1 VSDRA
6 RTARLV
12 RLSTAAA
19 WNGLKRNRL
28 ATIAATVTM
37 TLMLLVLASVL
48 VIRAGLDAALTY
60 ADSKIEVVAYLKTSV
75 DAEKAAQVEA
85 QIADIPG
92 VRDTTYISA
101 DEALAA
107 FRQRLAERG
116 EPDLTGNLG
125 FNPLPASIE
134 VALDSPLDT
143 ARVADALTTI
153 DAASSISRV
162 IDGRAVAES
171 LTAITSGL
179 RIAGL
184 IVLLGFTGAVL
195 AVVVNAL
202 RLAALARSDEI
213 EIMRLVGASVTWI
226 RLPFIIEGVA
236 IGLVGAL
243 ITLFVFGILSAGI
256 GALMLNLFRVLP
268 LETSAILAGQVAISV
283 LLAGIGLGAL
293 GALLSLRGRLG

>member
-1 VSDRA
+1 MSDRA

-60 ADSKIEVVAYLKTSV
+60 ADSKIEVVAYLKTSI

-85 QIADIPG
+85 EIADIPG

-213 EIMRLVGASVTWI
+213 EIMRLVGASATWI

>member
-1 VSDRA
+1 MSDRA

-60 ADSKIEVVAYLKTSV
+60 ADSKIEVVAYLKTSI

-85 QIADIPG
+85 EIADIPG

-101 DEALAA
+101 DEALAT

-213 EIMRLVGASVTWI
+213 EIMRLVGASATWI

>member
-1 VSDRA
+1 MSDRA

-60 ADSKIEVVAYLKTSV
+60 ADSKIEVVAYLKTSI

-213 EIMRLVGASVTWI
+213 EIMRLVGASATWI

>member
-1 VSDRA
+1 MSDRA

-195 AVVVNAL
+195 AVVINAL

>member
-1 VSDRA
+1 
-6 RTARLV
+6 
-12 RLSTAAA
+12 
-19 WNGLKRNRL
+19 LKRNRL

>member
-1 VSDRA
+1 
-6 RTARLV
+6 
-12 RLSTAAA
+12 
-19 WNGLKRNRL
+19 LKRNRL

-60 ADSKIEVVAYLKTSV
+60 ADSKIEVVAYLKTSI

-85 QIADIPG
+85 EIADIPG

-213 EIMRLVGASVTWI
+213 EIMRLVGASATWI

>member
-1 VSDRA
+1 MSDRA

-213 EIMRLVGASVTWI
+213 EIMRLVGASATWI
-226 RLPFIIEGVA
+226 RLPFIIEGVV

>member
-1 VSDRA
+1 MSDRA

-60 ADSKIEVVAYLKTSV
+60 ADSKIEVVAYLKTSI

>member
-60 ADSKIEVVAYLKTSV
+60 ADSKIEVVAYLKTSI

-85 QIADIPG
+85 EIADIPG

-213 EIMRLVGASVTWI
+213 EIMRLVGASATWI

>member
-1 VSDRA
+1 MSDRA

-60 ADSKIEVVAYLKTSV
+60 ADSKIEVVAYLKTSI

-283 LLAGIGLGAL
+283 LLAGIGLGAF

>member
-1 VSDRA
+1 MSDRA

-213 EIMRLVGASVTWI
+213 EIMRLVGASATWI

>member
-236 IGLVGAL
+236 IGLIGAL

>member
-1 VSDRA
+1 MSDRA

-213 EIMRLVGASVTWI
+213 EIMRLVGASATWI

-283 LLAGIGLGAL
+283 LLAGIGLGAF

>member
-1 VSDRA
+1 MSDRA

-60 ADSKIEVVAYLKTSV
+60 ADSKIEVVAYLKTSI

-283 LLAGIGLGAL
+283 VLAGIGLGAL

>member
-60 ADSKIEVVAYLKTSV
+60 AESKIEVVAYLKTSI

-85 QIADIPG
+85 EIADIPG

-213 EIMRLVGASVTWI
+213 EIMRLVGASATWI

>member
-60 ADSKIEVVAYLKTSV
+60 ADSKIEVVAYLKTSI

>member
-1 VSDRA
+1 
-6 RTARLV
+6 
-12 RLSTAAA
+12 
-19 WNGLKRNRL
+19 LKRNRL

-283 LLAGIGLGAL
+283 LLAGIGLGAV

>member
-1 VSDRA
+1 MSDRA

-12 RLSTAAA
+12 RLSTTAA

-60 ADSKIEVVAYLKTSV
+60 ADSKVEVVAYLKTSA

-153 DAASSISRV
+153 DDASSISRV

-179 RIAGL
+179 RIVGL

-213 EIMRLVGASVTWI
+213 EIMRLVGASTTWI

-283 LLAGIGLGAL
+283 LLAGVGLGAL

>member
-60 ADSKIEVVAYLKTSV
+60 ADSKIEVVAYLKTSI

-213 EIMRLVGASVTWI
+213 EIMRLVGASATWI

>member
-1 VSDRA
+1 
-6 RTARLV
+6 
-12 RLSTAAA
+12 
-19 WNGLKRNRL
+19 LKRNRL

-213 EIMRLVGASVTWI
+213 EIMRLVGASATWI

>member
-1 VSDRA
+1 MSDRA